1 MTVWVVAVK
10 ELREL
15 FRDLRSVV
23 MSVVV
28 PLVLFPALFLILESP
43 VRAQREISV
52 EQIVVGTLG
61 GSDHL
66 PESVQRVAVEGPSA
80 LQAHDSPVHLVVETD
95 QIVWFN
101 PRSEASLGAAAVL
114 RTWWDSARIDPEAAT
129 LRFRPVAEDPG
140 LLPLAS
146 GLPLLLFLASLVSL
160 LPAALDLGAGEKE
173 RQTLEPLLIATG
185 RHGAVFAGKLTA
197 TVVTGGV
204 GVIAFL
210 SGVTVAVFLAPGVL
224 GEVPTWPIETLGQ
237 ALVVMLTLGVLVVL
251 LGAVELTVSLLA
263 RSPREA
269 QGLFLPVLLI
279 VSGAA
284 YRAILTDLWFVPTEL
299 WFVPLLNLGLLL
311 KGALLQ
317 APLGAGSLGTVVL
330 VLLQNVIL
338 SWVFITVGR
347 RILAS
352 EWVLRRQ

>member
-1 MTVWVVAVK
+1 VTVWVVATK

-15 FRDLRSVV
+15 FRDARSVA

-28 PLVLFPALFLILESP
+28 PLILFPALFLVLESP
-43 VRAQREISV
+43 VRAQRERSL
-52 EQIVVGTLG
+52 EQIVVGTVG
-61 GSDHL
+61 VPDHL
-66 PESVQRVAVEGPSA
+66 PEDVQARRVDGPGA
-80 LQAHDSPVHLVVETD
+80 LQAANPAVHLVAGPDRV
-95 QIVWFN
+95 VWFN
-101 PRSEASLGAAAVL
+101 PRSETSVNAAAVL
-114 RTWWDSARIDPEAAT
+114 RAWWDSARTDPEVASV
-129 LRFRPVAEDPG
+129 RFQPVADGPG
-140 LLPLAS
+140 LLALAS

-185 RHGAVFAGKLTA
+185 HHGAVFAGKLIA

-210 SGVTVAVFLAPGVL
+210 CGVTTAVVLAPGVL
-224 GEVPTWPIETLGQ
+224 GQAPSWPVQAPGQ
-237 ALVVMLTLGVLVVL
+237 AFLVSITVVVLVVL

-269 QGLFLPVLLI
+269 QGLFLPLLLI

-284 YRAILTDLWFVPTEL
+284 YRAILTDLWFVPAGL

-311 KGALLQ
+311 KGVLLQ
-317 APLGAGSLGTVVL
+317 APVGAGSGGTMVL
-330 VLLQNVIL
+330 VLVENVVL
-338 SWVFITVGR
+338 SWVFITLGR

-352 EWVLRRQ
+352 EWVLRRH